1 MSDPQKNLY
10 CTDCGTLLPT
20 DQFTRLFQGETVY
33 CEKCGRKFQ
42 AQVVK
47 ISSKSKSKPW
57 KEKDWKAYG
66 LSLKK
71 KTKRLGKVVV
81 KGTRKIGIEIKK
93 VVKTSTTDKEK
104 ADQSDSA
111 QAPPPSQ
118 PQGSTTESYSQVYR
132 KEGSRWQK
140 QTPTHHRSQAVPPF
154 QQRYGYFRRFNMI
167 TITFELLYLLIYG
180 VIVVMALLP
189 ALQAGTAT
197 FASLLDANIERLG
210 VGVAILLYDSL
221 YVRNK
226 IENRDFQNYGIDF
239 ALIGLLGTIFGGSGL
254 LLMFKGAMVMLVALT
269 DSTLFSGKYKRT
281 FGDVFITLTNLFSV
295 LVGFL
300 ILIVRNP
307 FITTLE
313 PIYTTYFY
321 IALGALLI
329 DLIFLRHYS
338 VNRRMREIPLW
349 IGIIKLVAGVAAS
362 FFFMAGILLSIEGG
376 MITFGALFREDFTSR
391 PN

>member
-1 MSDPQKNLY
+1 MSDSQKNLY

-42 AQVVK
+42 AQV
-47 ISSKSKSKPW
+47 ISNSTSKSKSW

-93 VVKTSTTDKEK
+93 VVKPTTSEKTDP
-104 ADQSDSA
+104 SDPA
-111 QAPPPSQ
+111 QTPPPPH
-118 PQGSTTESYSQVYR
+118 PQNNTSESYSQVYR

-140 QTPTHHRSQAVPPF
+140 QTPNRNRQQAVPPF

-210 VGVAILLYDSL
+210 VGAAILLYDSF
-221 YVRNK
+221 YVCNK
-226 IENRDFQNYGIDF
+226 IEKRDFQNYGIDF
-239 ALIGLLGTIFGGSGL
+239 AIIGLLGTIFGGSGL
-254 LLMFKGAMVMLVALT
+254 LLMIKGGVVMMVALT

-281 FGDVFITLTNLFSV
+281 FGDVFLTLTNLFVS
-295 LVGFL
+295 LYGFL

-307 FITTLE
+307 FTTSLE
-313 PIYTTYFY
+313 PIYMTYFY
-321 IALGALLI
+321 IALGALLV
-329 DLIFLRHYS
+329 DLVFLRHYS
-338 VNRRMREIPLW
+338 VNRRMREMPLW
-349 IGIIKLVAGVAAS
+349 IGIIKLVAGVVAS
-362 FFFMAGILLSIEGG
+362 FFFMAGILLAIEGG
-376 MITFGALFREDFTSR
+376 MITFGALFREDFSSQPR
-391 PN
+391 